1 MVATQVIDTDIRPIS
16 DLRNKFAEIAD
27 YVQAGNTVIFTRNG
41 YGCMVTMSFDT
52 YKHLNDPIISELNR
66 ADALCENDPR
76 HYTRAQALEILK
88 ERRDARR
95 KVHA

>member
-1 MVATQVIDTDIRPIS
+1 MTATPTMDTDIRPIS

-27 YVQAGNTVIFTRNG
+27 YVQGGNTVIFTRNG
-41 YGCMVTMSFDT
+41 YGCMVTMSFDA
-52 YKHLNDPIISELNR
+52 YKHLNNPVIGELNR
-66 ADALCENDPR
+66 ADALCESDTL
-76 HYTRAQALEILK
+76 HYTRAQSLKILK